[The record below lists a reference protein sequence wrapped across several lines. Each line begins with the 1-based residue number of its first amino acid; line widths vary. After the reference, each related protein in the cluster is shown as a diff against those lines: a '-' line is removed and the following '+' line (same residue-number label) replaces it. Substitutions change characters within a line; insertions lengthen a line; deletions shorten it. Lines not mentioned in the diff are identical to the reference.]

1 MKITFIGTSHGV
13 PSADRY
19 CTCILI
25 ESGNSFYFVDAGAPI
40 ADVIQRRGLD
50 MHNFKGIFTTHV
62 HGDHTAGLFQVA
74 DLVNWYYRDCSS
86 DFFVTD
92 SEQADAI
99 EKLIFISNNKNGID
113 KSRVRFRTVCEGVMY
128 EDENISV
135 EYILNKHITSS
146 PSYSL
151 VVREGEKKILFSGD
165 FSGHLAEQDVPVKV
179 LEGGIDAFVCE
190 LAHFS
195 LDELAPYIKNAKT
208 DKLFFTHVYPTE
220 KYDDIERIKADF
232 SVEIVTPKDDDT
244 YYV

>member
-1 MKITFIGTSHGV
+1 MRITFIGTSHGV
-13 PSADRY
+13 PSAERY

-25 ESGNSFYFVDAGAPI
+25 ESGDSFYFIDAGAPI

-50 MHNFKGIFTTHV
+50 MHYFKGIFTTHV

-99 EKLIFISNNKNGID
+99 EKLIFISNNKNSID
-113 KSRVRFRTVCEGVMY
+113 KSRVRFRTACEGVMY

-232 SVEIVTPKDDDT
+232 SVEIVTPKDNDT
-244 YYV
+244 YYI